1 MKKLL
6 SSPGKGMHGLL
17 AAPFIFYGSLLV
29 VGAQQLSSA
38 TGESS
43 QEQHKTASPNSAG
56 SRLSELRDQYNRLA
70 ARANAADA
78 ALESIKKDLEKQGL
92 NLRRDIREA
101 QERMDQLLDD
111 TFHAIRDGHA
121 DEAARSLESAG
132 PVLEII
138 EKFLGR

>member
-1 MKKLL
+1 MKKSLL
-6 SSPGKGMHGLL
+6 PPGKGMFVLL
-17 AAPFIFYGSLLV
+17 AAPFIFYGFLA
-29 VGAQQLSSA
+29 GAQRPSA
-38 TGESS
+38 ATDEP
-43 QEQHKTASPNSAG
+43 QPEQHKPSSNSG

-70 ARANAADA
+70 VRANAVDA
-78 ALESIKKDLEKQGL
+78 ALNSLKKDLETQGL

-111 TFHAIRDGHA
+111 AFRAIRDGNA
-121 DEAARSLESAG
+121 DEAARSLESAL